1 VVTHYDDPAK
11 RHYQVLQFK
20 YTAPA
25 NKSCRVRPV
34 PLGFTTTNSA
44 PFGVRAA
51 GLLVL
56 VQPESS
62 RGTSAPGRGPG
73 QPLAEECPV
82 DSPCATGSL
91 GRDVLALCGNV
102 IGWSKADA
110 IQPGPAAFTGAM
122 VTGSGSSDKEFTID
136 VGQGGI
142 DTSGSFGFIADC
154 RGGGGECGRA
164 QQVGTA
170 LCSGLKVTDPR
181 LRLITVTGYL
191 VPPLI
196 VPDVHARPFGALFL
210 TRTQPRDIF
219 AALKGDNYLY
229 FWADRDAKV
238 TGACADQTVDLDLRR
253 GWNPVHRPPGS
264 YKTEIVPS
272 DARWYFLNRSAR

>member
-1 VVTHYDDPAK
+1 
-11 RHYQVLQFK
+11 
-20 YTAPA
+20 
-25 NKSCRVRPV
+25 
-34 PLGFTTTNSA
+34 
-44 PFGVRAA
+44 
-51 GLLVL
+51 
-56 VQPESS
+56 
-62 RGTSAPGRGPG
+62 
-73 QPLAEECPV
+73 V

-110 IQPGPAAFTGAM
+110 IQPGPAAFSGAM
-122 VTGSGSSDKEFTID
+122 VTGSGNSDKEFTID

-142 DTSGSFGFIADC
+142 DTGGSFGFIADC
-154 RGGGGECGRA
+154 RGGGGACGRA
-164 QQVGTA
+164 QQVGT
-170 LCSGLKVTDPR
+170 LCPGLKVTDPR
-181 LRLITVTGYL
+181 LRLITLTGYP
-191 VPPLI
+191 VPSLI
-196 VPDVHARPFGALFL
+196 VPDVHARPFGVLLL
-210 TRTQPRDIF
+210 TRTQPRDIL

-272 DARWYFLNRSAR
+272 DARWYFLNRGAR